1 MYKSILTVIV
11 LLLMQYNSFGQT
23 EEATTQSGKK
33 VILYADGTWKYA
45 DDTKPVIKKNNEEKK
60 KEPVKKNEPETIN
73 LSGECAESLETI
85 EDKRT
90 GTRTTRAKNMIIVA
104 EGDSKKEIGVLLQKG
119 PKGVITMIF
128 RPVGAGECIGEGNKI
143 NFVFTDNSKL
153 ELSNDGLT
161 NCRGE
166 AAANFGGLYG
176 RKKML
181 EELKTK
187 KIKSIKIWTQQGSVQ
202 QNLSVENQEEIMR
215 MINCLSTQ

>member
-1 MYKSILTVIV
+1 MFKSILTAAVV
-11 LLLMQYNSFGQT
+11 LWIQNISFAQT

-45 DDTKPVIKKNNEEKK
+45 VDAKPEIPKNKEEKK
-60 KEPVKKNEPETIN
+60 RDLVKKPEPETTIP
-73 LSGECAESLETI
+73 SGECSGLLETI

-90 GTRTTRAKNMIIVA
+90 GIRTTRAKNIIFVA
-104 EGDSKKEIGVLLQKG
+104 ELNSKKEISILLQKG
-119 PKGVITMIF
+119 PKGVINMIF

-143 NFVFTDNSKL
+143 NIVFTDNSKL
-153 ELSNDGLT
+153 DLANDGFT

-166 AAANFGGLYG
+166 SVVNFGGPYG

-187 KIKSIKIWTQQGSVQ
+187 KIKSIKIWTQLGSVQ
-202 QNLSVENQEEIMR
+202 QNLSGENQDQVLQMF
-215 MINCLSTQ
+215 NCLATQ